1 MLLDETSD
9 IIHKKLVILFRAVVN
24 GKCQTLFAR
33 STSVHNEK
41 ADTLVWAL
49 VTFLEDEGI
58 CAQGLGIDG
67 APVTLGCLNRVGA
80 RLKQLNTFLVQV
92 HCVAHKFALCLSIT
106 TKTVNPV
113 SNYKDSIM
121 AVYNNFSH
129 SAVRYNKLKW
139 NKPLGNLNYIFRSL
153 STQGG
158 WVSMPLLK

>member
-1 MLLDETSD
+1 M
-9 IIHKKLVILFRAVVN
+9 
-24 GKCQTLFAR
+24 
-33 STSVHNEK
+33 
-41 ADTLVWAL
+41 
-49 VTFLEDEGI
+49 EDEGI

-139 NKPLGNLNYIFRSL
+139 NKPRGNLNYIFRSL
-153 STQGG
+153 STQGD
-158 WVSMPLLK
+158 WVSMPLIVWSIWHLLVLTLEDQAPAHSAKGKGLHNQIRFEFVAITALLHHFLQVIS

>member
-1 MLLDETSD
+1 MKFLEIYWCKIYCWL
-9 IIHKKLVILFRAVVN
+9 IWHIVV
-24 GKCQTLFAR
+24 K
-33 STSVHNEK
+33 
-41 ADTLVWAL
+41 
-49 VTFLEDEGI
+49 FLEDEGI

-139 NKPLGNLNYIFRSL
+139 NKP
-153 STQGG
+153 
-158 WVSMPLLK
+158 